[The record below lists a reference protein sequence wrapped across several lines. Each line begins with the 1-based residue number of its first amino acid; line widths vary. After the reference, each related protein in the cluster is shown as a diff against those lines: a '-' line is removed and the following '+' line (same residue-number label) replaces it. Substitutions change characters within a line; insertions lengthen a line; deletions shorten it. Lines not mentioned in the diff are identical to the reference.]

1 MIGPRPRT
9 TVRVVLAAATVLA
22 LGGCSDS
29 AADPDASAASAG
41 ASGPSTP
48 TAPAEP
54 APEPILLGEQ
64 RYLSPCRLV
73 DIEDVEK
80 VFGKL
85 GDQGYLTQ
93 TVLTDS
99 LVGKELERALS
110 FGRIDTSCSYSFG
123 DDDLTSVRVT
133 VGQYPSPAEARAE
146 WAEIRRYGSGKESA
160 ALAAEGAPAY
170 LIDLARETEAE
181 SGGDPV
187 ARAPELLFVA
197 GKRDFVFV
205 VGHALVRVAYS
216 SNIDTFRTDRFT
228 QQEYAD
234 QVPLMVGLRKRVVQR
249 FERGIEDQSPASSVL
264 GEETLLGGVTPF
276 LEPCDLLTAEVFE
289 AATGQSPDPET
300 EVESYQVDSEKR
312 YRTYREERPLVASTD
327 ARCSRRAAVGEK
339 ATKAGGGGVTSYSVE
354 LTVQPTD
361 SDVQSFEVLEH
372 TLGNRY
378 FEGPA
383 EDSFRISQFLG
394 LGYMRELDGTGA
406 DRAFVLDSK
415 LIQEAAGLD
424 RFKDGWF
431 TVGPY
436 VVHLDA
442 DRGGSLGRPTRVL
455 SDRQYAEAIDL
466 VAQEIRSRASAE
478 EPGT

>member
-1 MIGPRPRT
+1 MSDPRSRT
-9 TVRVVLAAATVLA
+9 PLLAALAAATALVLS
-22 LGGCSDS
+22 GCSGS
-29 AADPDASAASAG
+29 EADPDPSASAASAG
-41 ASGPSTP
+41 ASGTPSP
-48 TAPAEP
+48 TVTDEP
-54 APEPILLGEQ
+54 EPEPEPILLGDQ

-73 DIEDVEK
+73 DVEDVEK
-80 VFGKL
+80 VFGRL

-99 LVGKELERALS
+99 LVGKELKQALS
-110 FGRIDTSCSYSFG
+110 FGRVDTSCSYTFG

-133 VGQYPSPAEARAE
+133 VGQYPSRAEARAE
-146 WAEIRRYGSGKESA
+146 WAQIRRYGAGEESA
-160 ALAAEGAPAY
+160 ALVAEGAPSY
-170 LIDLARETEAE
+170 LVELTRETEEE

-187 ARAPELLFVA
+187 AEMPELLFVA

-205 VGHALVRVAYS
+205 VGHALVSVAYS
-216 SNIDTFRTDRFT
+216 SNIDTFRPDRFS
-228 QQEYAD
+228 QEEYAA

-249 FERGIEDQSPASSVL
+249 FERGIDDQSPASSVL
-264 GEETLLGGVTPF
+264 GEETLLGGTTPF

-289 AATGQSPDPET
+289 VATGQSPDPET
-300 EVESYQVDSEKR
+300 EVSSYKVDIKKR
-312 YRTYREERPLVASTD
+312 YRKYREERPLVASTD
-327 ARCSRRAAVGEK
+327 ARCSRRAAIEDKTTG
-339 ATKAGGGGVTSYSVE
+339 TVTSYSAE
-354 LTVQPTD
+354 LTVKPTD
-361 SDVQSFEVLEH
+361 SDFQSYEVLEH

-394 LGYMRELDGTGA
+394 LDYMRELDGTAA

-415 LIQEAAGLD
+415 KIEEAAGLD
-424 RFKDGWF
+424 RFKQAWF

-442 DRGGSLGRPTRVL
+442 DRGGSLGKPSRVL

-466 VAQEIRSRASAE
+466 VAQAIRSQVSVQ